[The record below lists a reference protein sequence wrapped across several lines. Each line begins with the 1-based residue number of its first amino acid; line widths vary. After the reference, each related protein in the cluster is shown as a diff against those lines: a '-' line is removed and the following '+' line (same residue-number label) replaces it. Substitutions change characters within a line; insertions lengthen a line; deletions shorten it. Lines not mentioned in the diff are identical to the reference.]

1 MRWPATHRG
10 HSCVLRAEVAND
22 DFRMTRALQ
31 CDCVITA
38 WLPRS
43 SEVPVTDL
51 GELMT
56 TESYRTAVRPLVLT
70 VAWFVFLAGA
80 AFAWAAIENQSQR
93 TAAPKTTTLV
103 LKH

>member
-1 MRWPATHRG
+1 
-10 HSCVLRAEVAND
+10 
-22 DFRMTRALQ
+22 
-31 CDCVITA
+31 
-38 WLPRS
+38 
-43 SEVPVTDL
+43 
-51 GELMT
+51 MT